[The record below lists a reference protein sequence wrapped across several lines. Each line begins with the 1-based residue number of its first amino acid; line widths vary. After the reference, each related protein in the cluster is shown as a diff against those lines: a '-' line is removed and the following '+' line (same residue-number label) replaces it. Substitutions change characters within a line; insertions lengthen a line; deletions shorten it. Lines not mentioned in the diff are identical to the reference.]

1 MRFAILL
8 ASLLVPGIASAAS
21 FHRFDL
27 PGAGTTCGTAIASTG
42 LVAGFGTGGSLPGPT
57 PFLLRGKHFKA
68 PAFTLPAGEILIEGV
83 NRAGGVVG
91 FDLFSASIGTVSF
104 EGRGGTVIEAPQF
117 NDLSAITDSGTV
129 LGQISAS
136 KQPLQIYNVGVI
148 QTKAGQQTILDDGTG
163 DTNPAALDDSAQHA
177 VGTSFSGN
185 GVVAWR
191 WDAGSF
197 TTIAV
202 PGASA
207 TFPAAVTTA
216 GIVYGSYATGPAS
229 GAVSHGFILGP
240 QGYRSWDVP
249 HATST
254 EINDANAAGQVTGC
268 YTDKQGATHG
278 YIAVP

>member
-1 MRFAILL
+1 MRFAVLL
-8 ASLLVPGIASAAS
+8 AALLGPGIASAAS

-57 PFLLRGKHFKA
+57 PFLLRGKHVSA
-68 PAFTLPAGEILIEGV
+68 PDFTLPAGEILIEGV

-104 EGRGGTVIEAPQF
+104 EGRGGKVSEALQF
-117 NDLSAITDSGTV
+117 NDLSAITDTGTV

-136 KQPLQIYNVGVI
+136 KHPLQIYTVGVI
-148 QTKAGQQTILDDGTG
+148 QTKSGRQTILDDGTG
-163 DTNPAALDDSAQHA
+163 EINPAGLDESAQHA

-191 WDAGSF
+191 WDAGTF

-202 PGASA
+202 PGAFA
-207 TFPAAVTTA
+207 TFPTAVTSA
-216 GIVYGSYATGPAS
+216 GMVYGSYATGTAS
-229 GAVSHGFILGP
+229 NAVSHGFILGP
-240 QGYRSWDVP
+240 QGYRTWNAP

-254 EINDANAAGQVTGC
+254 AINDANAAGQVTGC
-268 YTDKQGATHG
+268 YTDRRGATHG